1 MHRKCHDVLFL
12 FMISPLFISIS
23 FLLFIDMC
31 KILYQIHCLDVLL
44 EDTDIG
50 KALTDYV
57 AHAAIEKLVLGA
69 PRHGFLR

>member
-12 FMISPLFISIS
+12 FMIPPFFISIS

-31 KILYQIHCLDVLL
+31 KILYKIHCLDVLL

-57 AHAAIEKLVLGA
+57 AYAKIEKLVLGA

>member
-1 MHRKCHDVLFL
+1 
-12 FMISPLFISIS
+12 MIPPFYFYI
-23 FLLFIDMC
+23 FFLFIDMC

-57 AHAAIEKLVLGA
+57 AYAAIEKLVLGA
-69 PRHGFLR
+69 PRQGFLR

>member
-1 MHRKCHDVLFL
+1 
-12 FMISPLFISIS
+12 
-23 FLLFIDMC
+23 MC